1 MPDQLWRVRGL
12 DPLLFRDGKPF
23 SAEKSGLSASSML
36 LPMPGTL
43 AGCVRT
49 RVGNLSGR
57 DWSQPGK
64 GAVSVAGPL
73 LTYNGTVQFAV
84 PADALIY
91 QDDSD
96 NHNRH
101 IMCLRPVANVE
112 GEGCDLPGRNL
123 VPLEIT
129 EDVKPERGNLFW
141 SAADTFRWMSTGH
154 EPGFAPPPASGG
166 LPVDERIHVGIAQE
180 TGCSDDGMLFTTNS
194 TGFEDYRRVLD
205 YNNGTQLHSDTGY
218 TFYELLMR
226 VGAST
231 DLKGVQPFG
240 GERRLAVFTPA
251 QGAEW
256 PAMPASVAAQISTT
270 NRVRMQL
277 ATPAIFARGWKPS
290 WLDANMQ
297 GTPPGCDGV
306 TLQLVSAAVQRREP
320 VSGWDF
326 REGKS
331 SPKRLRYTVPA
342 GSVYFFEVIS
352 GSAEAVAP
360 LWLQPVSDSPFD
372 RNDGYGLALWSAWQH
387 TK

>member
-1 MPDQLWRVRGL
+1 MPEQLWRVRGL

-57 DWSQPGK
+57 DWSRPGK

-73 LTYNGTVQFAV
+73 LTYNADVQFSV

-91 QDDSD
+91 QDD

-101 IMCLRPVANVE
+101 VICLRPAAIGA

-129 EDVKPERGNLFW
+129 EDVKPERGNLLW
-141 SAADTFRWMSTGH
+141 SAADTFRWMAHGH
-154 EPGFAPPPASGG
+154 EPGFEAPPASGG
-166 LPVDERIHVGIAQE
+166 LPVDERVHVGIKQD
-180 TGCSDDGMLFTTNS
+180 TGCSDDGMLFTTTS
-194 TGFEDYRRVLD
+194 TGFEDYHKILD
-205 YNNGTQLHSDTGY
+205 YKIGAQLDSDTGY
-218 TFYELLMR
+218 AFWELLVR
-226 VGAST
+226 VGDST

-251 QGAEW
+251 QGTEW
-256 PAMPASVAAQISTT
+256 PAMPLNVANELRDAT
-270 NRVRMQL
+270 RVRMQL

-297 GTPPGCDGV
+297 GTPPGCDGL
-306 TLQLVSAAVQRREP
+306 TLQLVSAAALRREP

-331 SPKRLRYTVPA
+331 SPKRLRFTVPA
-342 GSVYFFEVIS
+342 GSVYFFEVIT
-352 GSAEAVAP
+352 GSAEALVS

-387 TK
+387 TN